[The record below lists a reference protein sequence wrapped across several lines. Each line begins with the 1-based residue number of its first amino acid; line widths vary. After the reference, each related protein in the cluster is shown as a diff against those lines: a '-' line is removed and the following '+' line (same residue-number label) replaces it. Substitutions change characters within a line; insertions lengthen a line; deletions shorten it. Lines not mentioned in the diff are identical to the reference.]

1 MTVPSGSA
9 VAILQLIARRLVHLR
24 WRFMGSK
31 AGMAAVQADEG
42 FLNAAPAAAVLE
54 DLSGGIVARDEVYSS
69 TGPGDGRMA
78 T

>member
-1 MTVPSGSA
+1 
-9 VAILQLIARRLVHLR
+9 
-24 WRFMGSK
+24 
-31 AGMAAVQADEG
+31 MAAVQADEG